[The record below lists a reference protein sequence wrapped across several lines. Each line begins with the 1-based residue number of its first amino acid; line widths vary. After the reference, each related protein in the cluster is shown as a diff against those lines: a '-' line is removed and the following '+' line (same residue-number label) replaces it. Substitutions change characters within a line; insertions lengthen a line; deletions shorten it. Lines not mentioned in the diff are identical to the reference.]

1 MCNLSTATCTVTCAH
16 VAHVIEQ
23 ISIIVQLLLVL
34 FTVVMTLFALAFD
47 KLSKSAVTAFCE
59 KENSCSYRVLS
70 EICKIIH

>member
-23 ISIIVQLLLVL
+23 ISIVQLLLVL

-47 KLSKSAVTAFCE
+47 KLLKSAVTAFCE

-70 EICKIIH
+70 KNCKISH